1 MITGIGTDIVR
12 IDRIKEDMIDM
23 ILSGEERKM
32 YETFGSEKRRR
43 EFLAGRFAAKE
54 ALTKALSS
62 VGLVA
67 TFRETIII
75 NDENGQPV
83 LKYPSWPEHNIHLSI
98 SHENDYATAVCVLET
113 KDM

>member
-1 MITGIGTDIVR
+1 MIKGIGTDIVR
-12 IDRIKEDMIDM
+12 IDRLKDDMIDM
-23 ILSGEERKM
+23 ILSDEEKNIYM
-32 YETFGSEKRRR
+32 AFASPKRRR

-62 VGLVA
+62 VGLIA
-67 TFRETIII
+67 AFRETTIT
-75 NDENGQPV
+75 NDENGLPV
-83 LKYPSWPEHNIHLSI
+83 LKYPIWPDYFAHLSI